1 MKNMPE
7 LENNY
12 TKIMEDLQ
20 WDSKNKKLPFDTPEE
35 LHEFLNK
42 YSFRT
47 FSEGLTTFLK
57 KCGYSGNDDNSSK
70 SKYLSEKLKAIKST
84 ITTQTV
90 RNWFNGKVIPNPD
103 SRNRMFE
110 ICFALNASLEDTE
123 WFFEHIYLDKAFDF
137 HKIDEIIYYHCFK
150 NKKTLKYAPTELY
163 QHAKSLIGTI
173 ESYPIESDSEFVYT
187 KDIKEHIEN
196 YTSDQEFVNY
206 LKENKHLFSTY
217 NNTAKKYI
225 KDFLEEICGTET
237 KNGYIIEHYKIIG
250 KDLSK
255 KSISINLML
264 NEILNLEN
272 IKNTSKAPKLKTYAY
287 DGILKE
293 ADIPEVIKRWFPSRK
308 TISDISH
315 NKNSFYESLR
325 KCLILLKFYCFWIKL
340 EINSHSFDSFNS
352 YDEFCDETNDLLNEC
367 GYAPLLPINLYD
379 FIFLCASKKE
389 SPSKVLYYLGEFMDL
404 VFSSGSDK
412 VWNKKKK
419 VENK

>member
-1 MKNMPE
+1 MPE

-12 TKIMEDLQ
+12 TKLMENLQ
-20 WDSKNKKLPFDTPEE
+20 WDYENKKLPFNTPEE

-57 KCGYSGNDDNSSK
+57 KCGYSGNDDNISK
-70 SKYLSEKLKAIKST
+70 TNYLSEKLKAIEST

-90 RNWFNGKVIPNPD
+90 RNWFNKKVIPNLA
-103 SRNRMFE
+103 SRNKMFE
-110 ICFALNASLEDTE
+110 ICFALNASLEDTK
-123 WFFEHIYLDKAFDF
+123 WFFEHIYLEKAFHF

-173 ESYPIESDSEFVYT
+173 ESYPMESDSEFVYT
-187 KDIKEHIEN
+187 KEIKEHIEN

-225 KDFLEEICGTET
+225 EYFVEEICGTET

-250 KDLSK
+250 KKLPK
-255 KSISINLML
+255 KPISIDLML
-264 NEILNLEN
+264 DEILNLDN
-272 IKNTSKAPKLKTYAY
+272 IKKVSRISEFKTHAH
-287 DGILKE
+287 DGISKK
-293 ADIPEVIKRWFPSRK
+293 AKIPEAIRRNFPSK
-308 TISDISH
+308 NTISNILN
-315 NKNSFYESLR
+315 NKNSSYESLR

-367 GYAPLLPINLYD
+367 GYAPLYPLHPYD
-379 FIFLCASKKE
+379 FIFLRASKEK
-389 SPSKVLYYLGEFMDL
+389 SPSKVLYYLGEFMEYVL
-404 VFSSGSDK
+404 GSG
-412 VWNKKKK
+412 
-419 VENK
+419 